1 LKELERENQTLKRIV
16 ANKEVEIEGLK
27 EIAKGNW

>member
-1 LKELERENQTLKRIV
+1 LKRMV

-27 EIAKGNW
+27 EASAPILRMGAAGW